1 MGGVVMA
8 GPAYGTN
15 VGQDFTFLTDSDF
28 STNQFYFVELGSD
41 LYLNIISTA
50 GKRALGVLQDNNV
63 GTASQPIGCEVRTAG
78 TSKVQAGG
86 TFAAGDLLTTDATGK
101 AVKYTGATVFTGT
114 PYTVS
119 GSQVL
124 GIALAAGTSGQL
136 TTILFQPSGL
146 CAAGD

>member
-1 MGGVVMA
+1 MA

-15 VGQDFTFLTDSDF
+15 VGQDFTLLA
-28 STNQFYFVELGSD
+28 NSD
-41 LYLNIISTA
+41 LSALQFTFVRLASTGYLVGCGA
-50 GKRALGVLQDNNV
+50 GLRAVGVIQDANV

-78 TSKVQAGG
+78 TSKIKAGG
-86 TFAAGDLLTTDATGK
+86 TFVAGDLLTSDSAGL

-124 GIALAAGTSGQL
+124 GIALNAGASGQL
-136 TTILFQPSGL
+136 TAMLFQPSGL
-146 CAAGD
+146 SA